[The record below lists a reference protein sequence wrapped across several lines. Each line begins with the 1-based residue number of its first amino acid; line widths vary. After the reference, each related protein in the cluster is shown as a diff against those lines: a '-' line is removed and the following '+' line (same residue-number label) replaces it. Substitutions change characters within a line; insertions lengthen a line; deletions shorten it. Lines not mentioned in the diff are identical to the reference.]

1 MNMYSRKLTQILISV
16 FFLLIIIPLISV
28 PAYAVDA
35 IAKTGV
41 LSVYK
46 SPNTGSEM
54 VTQILYNDRVRII
67 RSGETWSK
75 IVVPEQYRT
84 KAGYPG
90 WVQTSKIRKVSSF
103 SYSAECWAVVSR
115 PSAKLYKSPETS
127 SSSRRVYFGTILK
140 YTGYLKDEE
149 KGGAGRQNYWLKCVS
164 ADGEEGWLLND
175 QAVLRDN
182 SPFTVKT
189 DGTSIVS
196 LGSMFAGTV
205 YLWGGMTSGG
215 IDCSGLTYMV
225 YRFSGILI
233 PRDADQ
239 QFMVGTPVNVNSL
252 RAGDLIFWGRG
263 GEARHVAIYLGGG
276 RMLESSRS
284 RGVVIR
290 ALDLRNNYM
299 GARRILK

>member
-1 MNMYSRKLTQILISV
+1 MNKTEKNFLITFPVIL
-16 FFLLIIIPLISV
+16 FFLLIAGLHTIPV
-28 PAYAVDA
+28 YAVEA

-46 SPNTGSEM
+46 SPTTGSEM
-54 VTQILYNDRVRII
+54 VTQVLYNDRLRIVQ
-67 RSGETWSK
+67 SGNSWTK
-75 IVVPEQYRT
+75 IIVPDQYRT
-84 KAGYPG
+84 EAGYPG
-90 WVQTSKIRKVSSF
+90 WVQTSKIRKVRSF

-115 PSAKLYKSPETS
+115 TSAKLFKSPKTGS
-127 SSSRRVYFGTILK
+127 SFRRIYFGTILQ
-140 YTGYLKDEE
+140 YQGYLKDEE
-149 KGGAGRQNYWLKCVS
+149 NGGTNRQNYWLKCVS

-182 SPFTVKT
+182 SPFNVAAS
-189 DGTSIVS
+189 GSSIVQ

-225 YRFSGILI
+225 YRFSGIII

-239 QFMVGTPVNVNSL
+239 QFMTGTPVDVSSL

-263 GEARHVAIYLGGG
+263 GEARHVAIYAGAG

-290 ALDLRNNYM
+290 ALELKNNYM
-299 GARRILK
+299 GARRILE